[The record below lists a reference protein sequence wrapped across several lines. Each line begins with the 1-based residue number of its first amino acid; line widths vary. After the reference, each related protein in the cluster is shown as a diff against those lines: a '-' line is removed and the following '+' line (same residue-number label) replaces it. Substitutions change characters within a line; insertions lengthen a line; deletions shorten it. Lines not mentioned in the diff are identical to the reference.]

1 MLHRD
6 PMSTRKET
14 LFFDGG
20 GGYFA
25 LILSVRMAV
34 GAAVHASQ
42 SEWRSHAGF
51 FFFFFPLLYVCSS
64 AFRKIQKK
72 QASLNLFK
80 GKNDSF
86 KVVICQYLPFIW
98 ELLLIPNVTK

>member
-1 MLHRD
+1 
-6 PMSTRKET
+6 MSTRKET

-25 LILSVRMAV
+25 LILSVRTAV

-51 FFFFFPLLYVCSS
+51 FFFSSSVCLFFCL
-64 AFRKIQKK
+64 QKNSEK
-72 QASLNLFK
+72 TSKL
-80 GKNDSF
+80 
-86 KVVICQYLPFIW
+86 
-98 ELLLIPNVTK
+98 ELI

>member
-51 FFFFFPLLYVCSS
+51 FFFFFFLSCMSVLLPSEK
-64 AFRKIQKK
+64 FRKNK
-72 QASLNLFK
+72 QA
-80 GKNDSF
+80 
-86 KVVICQYLPFIW
+86 
-98 ELLLIPNVTK
+98 

>member
-51 FFFFFPLLYVCSS
+51 FFFFSSPVCL
-64 AFRKIQKK
+64 FFCLQKNSEK
-72 QASLNLFK
+72 TSKL
-80 GKNDSF
+80 
-86 KVVICQYLPFIW
+86 
-98 ELLLIPNVTK
+98 ELI

>member
-51 FFFFFPLLYVCSS
+51 FFFFFLSCMSVLLPSEK
-64 AFRKIQKK
+64 FRKNK
-72 QASLNLFK
+72 QA
-80 GKNDSF
+80 
-86 KVVICQYLPFIW
+86 
-98 ELLLIPNVTK
+98 

>member
-25 LILSVRMAV
+25 LILSVRTAV

-51 FFFFFPLLYVCSS
+51 FFFFLSCMSVLLPSEK
-64 AFRKIQKK
+64 FRKNK
-72 QASLNLFK
+72 QA
-80 GKNDSF
+80 
-86 KVVICQYLPFIW
+86 
-98 ELLLIPNVTK
+98 

>member
-42 SEWRSHAGF
+42 SEWRSHAF
-51 FFFFFPLLYVCSS
+51 FFFFFLSCMSVLLPSEKI
-64 AFRKIQKK
+64 RKNK
-72 QASLNLFK
+72 QA
-80 GKNDSF
+80 
-86 KVVICQYLPFIW
+86 
-98 ELLLIPNVTK
+98 